1 MSCLGQTSCY
11 LLGREVRLKEPL
23 REEVGE
29 LAGLEQGSQA
39 GCGDENGGMI

>member
-1 MSCLGQTSCY
+1 MSCLGQNCCY

-29 LAGLEQGSQA
+29 LAGLEEGHRQDVEMKMEG
-39 GCGDENGGMI
+39 